1 MSKLE
6 RSFRYLLA
14 WGTVAASATALG
26 AQRPVA
32 DAVLRSGTLS
42 FHGRATVGDFVG
54 TTSSV
59 TGVIAAGSDYGGTTG
74 WVEAPVATLLTG
86 NDRRD
91 RDLRASMEVERF
103 PAMRFTLSGVTVV
116 TSASLGAAESMAVL
130 LHGILL
136 IHGVA
141 RHVDL
146 PATIVREGD
155 TTHVTTAFPLDLH
168 DYDIGGLTKM
178 LGMLRM
184 QPGIDV
190 RVDLRFVDGPPVLSG
205 AP

>member
-1 MSKLE
+1 MSRLE

-14 WGTVAASATALG
+14 WGTVAASATTLG

-32 DAVLRSGTLS
+32 DAALRSGTLS
-42 FHGRATVGDFVG
+42 FHGHATVGDFVG

-59 TGVIAAGSDYGGTTG
+59 TGVIVASSDYGATTG
-74 WVEAPVATLLTG
+74 WVEAPVATLVTG

-91 RDLRASMEVERF
+91 RDLRASMAVERF
-103 PAMRFTLSGVTVV
+103 PTMRFALSGVTVV
-116 TSASLGAAESMAVL
+116 TSASLGAAESTAVL
-130 LHGILL
+130 LHGTLV

-141 RHVDL
+141 RRVEL

-155 TTHVTTAFPLDLH
+155 TTRVTTTFPLDLRE
-168 DYDIGGLTKM
+168 YEIGGLTKM
-178 LGMLRM
+178 FGMLRM

-190 RVDLRFVDGPPVLSG
+190 RVDLRFVDGRPVLSG